1 MKGITKEVLIGVITT
16 IILATGV
23 GLKMVTV
30 AWADARY
37 MTILAFNSYST
48 AVQQELRED
57 RRARLQEEIDLLE
70 YIRDNE
76 RDLTDRERWQL
87 KQKKSRIKTME
98 YGNKK

>member
-16 IILATGV
+16 VVIASLAGA
-23 GLKMVTV
+23 KMVTV

-37 MTILAFNSYST
+37 MTILAFNNYSN

-57 RRARLQEEIDLLE
+57 RRAKLQWEIDTLE

-76 RDLTDRERWQL
+76 RALTKREIWELKQL
-87 KQKKSRIKTME
+87 KTKVNNIK
-98 YGNKK
+98 